1 MPRTHTVTPGTVNS
15 LTDLPALNPIIVTSP
30 RSFDPIDFVHTR
42 IHNERARVRVLS
54 SLAWTLDVTLIGQVR
69 TLFFDMFKDMQV
81 GGDIDN
87 YNSFLAAMNEREQRE
102 TNLVEQGFL
111 EGEGVYSIRRL
122 LALRSKFHDAVDT
135 AQVNSRYVMPT
146 IEQLLANEKP
156 QKANALTKEKL
167 RMLADDE
174 YPNDKAEAQALYEEY
189 VKREDLQ
196 AIDRHEAAQSRIPAI
211 AGMCHFIGN
220 TSTVTEAEFSDLPLD
235 TRKRI
240 ISGLQGALGRAL
252 TDLAADRK
260 VDVLQFA
267 AARRELK
274 AAVVELT
281 ELLAAPLFNEST
293 SQSQIDEARL
303 DKKLEA
309 TGEWN
314 RQSGFTSEHRQ
325 ALLAQRDGTIGH
337 VNG

>member
-1 MPRTHTVTPGTVNS
+1 MSRTHTVSSGTVNALS
-15 LTDLPALNPIIVTSP
+15 DLPTLKPTVVTSP
-30 RSFDPIDFVHTR
+30 KSFDPIDFVQTR
-42 IHNERARVRVLS
+42 VHNERARVRVLS
-54 SLAWTLDVTLIGQVR
+54 SLAWTLDVTLIAQVR

-87 YNSFLAAMNEREQRE
+87 YNDYLAAMSAREQRE
-102 TNLVEQGFL
+102 ANLVEQGFL
-111 EGEGVYSIRRL
+111 DGEGVYSIRRL
-122 LALRSKFHDAVDT
+122 LVLRQQFHDAVDA
-135 AQVNSRYVMPT
+135 AQLNSRYVMPT

-220 TSTVTEAEFSDLPLD
+220 TSTVAEADFNDLPLD

-240 ISGLQGALGRAL
+240 ITGLQGALGRAL

-274 AAVVELT
+274 AAAVEIT
-281 ELLAAPLFNEST
+281 ELMAAPLFNENMG
-293 SQSQIDEARL
+293 QSQIDEARL
-303 DKKLEA
+303 DKKLET

-314 RQSGFTSEHRQ
+314 RQSGFTHEHRQ
-325 ALLAQRDGTIGH
+325 ALLSQR
-337 VNG
+337 NG